1 VEFSAN
7 VFQQKLIEGFRRLS
21 CNFDVISAPFVGSW
35 PNASDIFHFHDF
47 SDGQNLC
54 RYVPFNN
61 VWGIRNFS
69 RAAALKQA
77 LEDFIMDEDPRKL
90 ILCYCA
96 HTPFLEAAVYA
107 KNRDSRIKICLY
119 VPDLPDYMNLSANRS
134 FLYDVA
140 KKYDIAVMTRLMK
153 QVDSFVLLT
162 EHMKNRLPV
171 GDKPCAV
178 IEGIVTAAELADRPK
193 PKTDDGLI
201 RVVYTGKLNEKFG
214 VKHLADAFCMLP
226 GPNWRLVLC
235 GRGDCEA
242 YIAEKSAA
250 DSRILYLG
258 QVTAEAA
265 KEQIRNADVLVNP
278 RRNDAEY
285 TKYSFPSK
293 NVEYLLSGNPVV
305 GYMLDG
311 MGQAYRDFMYIVA
324 DDRPES
330 LRDAIEAASRERGT
344 SAALDYLAET
354 CEASKIGAR
363 ILSMN
368 GMR

>member
-1 VEFSAN
+1 
-7 VFQQKLIEGFRRLS
+7 
-21 CNFDVISAPFVGSW
+21 
-35 PNASDIFHFHDF
+35 
-47 SDGQNLC
+47 
-54 RYVPFNN
+54 
-61 VWGIRNFS
+61 
-69 RAAALKQA
+69 
-77 LEDFIMDEDPRKL
+77 
-90 ILCYCA
+90 
-96 HTPFLEAAVYA
+96 
-107 KNRDSRIKICLY
+107 
-119 VPDLPDYMNLSANRS
+119 
-134 FLYDVA
+134 
-140 KKYDIAVMTRLMK
+140 
-153 QVDSFVLLT
+153 
-162 EHMKNRLPV
+162 
-171 GDKPCAV
+171 
-178 IEGIVTAAELADRPK
+178 
-193 PKTDDGLI
+193 
-201 RVVYTGKLNEKFG
+201 
-214 VKHLADAFCMLP
+214 
-226 GPNWRLVLC
+226 
-235 GRGDCEA
+235 
-242 YIAEKSAA
+242 
-250 DSRILYLG
+250 
-258 QVTAEAA
+258 VTAEAA